1 MHIYVC
7 LTWACACTIRRVH
20 YPLPMAP
27 REAAPAAVVQPRGAV
42 YVAQPAVITQPAAI
56 TPSHPDDAR
65 SISARPLLR
74 QYDDLLREK
83 ASDAEPTSVCPRP
96 PQALS
101 PARSQVLWCPS
112 PRTDHTTLSILP
124 AVQDEVQAAY
134 ERLQRDSSREI
145 AKVRRRSEE
154 LAQQL
159 ETQAEQMTTLQSEL
173 MAQGGEARVVE
184 RLRAKLQRVEQQSSE
199 EVTTLQ
205 RALGKYKKEVIL
217 LNSELSRSKREE
229 ERLRRHVRQ
238 LEAELKVVQ
247 RRTAASS
254 TRDGSRQVPRPSG
267 TASAPGSRAG
277 SRPPSASASR
287 VPFAARSTAN
297 SRASS
302 VASSATSS
310 RAGSVERGAA
320 GSRSTSRPAS
330 RSASVEGNSRSASN
344 SGSRAGSADRS
355 QSASRASS
363 QDSSRPPSRDS
374 RSRAG
379 APPSI
384 ERAAR
389 EALLQT
395 TTRRTALPPGTAAAS
410 RGPSGGRAGAPRPER
425 DTEEAPNATRRRG
438 LARRGRDG
446 ITSDDRGSSSEE
458 WVSSSARPRTG
469 RQNDAAKYDD
479 AHKENRG
486 HSDDAER
493 PRAVKAV
500 PFEGEKRPMPS
511 LPQQYD
517 ATDDIQDIDRR
528 LNALQQFLEAA
539 KAPR

>member
-1 MHIYVC
+1 M
-7 LTWACACTIRRVH
+7 
-20 YPLPMAP
+20 
-27 REAAPAAVVQPRGAV
+27 
-42 YVAQPAVITQPAAI
+42 
-56 TPSHPDDAR
+56 
-65 SISARPLLR
+65 
-74 QYDDLLREK
+74 
-83 ASDAEPTSVCPRP
+83 
-96 PQALS
+96 
-101 PARSQVLWCPS
+101 
-112 PRTDHTTLSILP
+112 
-124 AVQDEVQAAY
+124 QAAY

-302 VASSATSS
+302 VASSTTSS

-363 QDSSRPPSRDS
+363 HDSSRPPSRDS

-410 RGPSGGRAGAPRPER
+410 RGPSGGRAPSGVRAGAPRPVR

-511 LPQQYD
+511 LSQQYD

>member
-1 MHIYVC
+1 M
-7 LTWACACTIRRVH
+7 
-20 YPLPMAP
+20 
-27 REAAPAAVVQPRGAV
+27 
-42 YVAQPAVITQPAAI
+42 
-56 TPSHPDDAR
+56 
-65 SISARPLLR
+65 
-74 QYDDLLREK
+74 
-83 ASDAEPTSVCPRP
+83 
-96 PQALS
+96 
-101 PARSQVLWCPS
+101 
-112 PRTDHTTLSILP
+112 
-124 AVQDEVQAAY
+124 QAAY

-395 TTRRTALPPGTAAAS
+395 TTRRTALPPGTTAAS
-410 RGPSGGRAGAPRPER
+410 RGPSGGRAPSGVRATGPPRPVR

-446 ITSDDRGSSSEE
+446 ITSDGGSSSEE
-458 WVSSSARPRTG
+458 WVSSARPRTG
-469 RQNDAAKYDD
+469 RQNDSAKYDD

-500 PFEGEKRPMPS
+500 PFEGEKRPLPS

>member
-1 MHIYVC
+1 M
-7 LTWACACTIRRVH
+7 
-20 YPLPMAP
+20 
-27 REAAPAAVVQPRGAV
+27 
-42 YVAQPAVITQPAAI
+42 
-56 TPSHPDDAR
+56 
-65 SISARPLLR
+65 
-74 QYDDLLREK
+74 
-83 ASDAEPTSVCPRP
+83 
-96 PQALS
+96 
-101 PARSQVLWCPS
+101 
-112 PRTDHTTLSILP
+112 
-124 AVQDEVQAAY
+124 QAAY

-145 AKVRRRSEE
+145 SKVRRRSEE

-159 ETQAEQMTTLQSEL
+159 ETQAEQMATLQTEL

-217 LNSELSRSKREE
+217 LNSELSRSRREE

-297 SRASS
+297 SRSSS
-302 VASSATSS
+302 VASSTTSS

-330 RSASVEGNSRSASN
+330 RSASVEGKSRSASN

-363 QDSSRPPSRDS
+363 HDSSRPPSRDS

-384 ERAAR
+384 DRAAR

-395 TTRRTALPPGTAAAS
+395 TTRRTALPPGTTAAS
-410 RGPSGGRAGAPRPER
+410 RGPSGGRAPSGVRATGPPRPVR

-446 ITSDDRGSSSEE
+446 ITSDGGSSSEE
-458 WVSSSARPRTG
+458 WVSSARPRTG
-469 RQNDAAKYDD
+469 HQNDSAKYDD

-500 PFEGEKRPMPS
+500 PFEGEKRPLPS

-528 LNALQQFLEAA
+528 LNALQQFLEDA

>member
-1 MHIYVC
+1 M
-7 LTWACACTIRRVH
+7 
-20 YPLPMAP
+20 
-27 REAAPAAVVQPRGAV
+27 
-42 YVAQPAVITQPAAI
+42 
-56 TPSHPDDAR
+56 
-65 SISARPLLR
+65 
-74 QYDDLLREK
+74 
-83 ASDAEPTSVCPRP
+83 
-96 PQALS
+96 
-101 PARSQVLWCPS
+101 
-112 PRTDHTTLSILP
+112 
-124 AVQDEVQAAY
+124 QDEVQAAY

-410 RGPSGGRAGAPRPER
+410 RGPSGGRAPSGVRAGAPRPVR

-438 LARRGRDG
+438 LAHRGRDG

-511 LPQQYD
+511 LSQQYD